1 LSSNH
6 RAGEYFLAVKV
17 ETFEEEIQKAIATY
31 EKYVVCLG
39 YTPEE
44 FAQGVR
50 RLVAQ
55 ALKVFENR
63 EPGLRHG
70 FALNEFVTVI
80 ISQSETDRP
89 YCGIYFNL
97 FSPYT
102 AQLRRKA
109 KEQSSSS
116 EPTAPTE

>member
-1 LSSNH
+1 V
-6 RAGEYFLAVKV
+6 RV

-44 FAQGVR
+44 FAQGIR

-80 ISQSETDRP
+80 ISQSESDRP

-102 AQLRRKA
+102 ARLRRKA
-109 KEQSSSS
+109 KERPSSADSTPP
-116 EPTAPTE
+116 EE